1 MVSEQKWS
9 QRNLK
14 HSYSSAKKLLQTHS
28 KAKGKTLLIKVND
41 LSENE
46 RKKEL
51 VNIS

>member
-1 MVSEQKWS
+1 MVPEKPEAQL
-9 QRNLK
+9 Q
-14 HSYSSAKKLLQTHS
+14 SAKKLLQTHS